1 MPTTREF
8 TVQMED
14 RPGTLAKFCRAL
26 ADKGVNI
33 LAFQAFPNQ
42 GRNTVRLVTDN
53 PTSTKTVLDGQHTTY
68 TETQVAQTRL
78 THRPGEL
85 GRVAA
90 RLGEANINIDYAYV
104 GIEPGSNNPL
114 FICGVA
120 DVTRAA
126 KILDE
131 ASAAAA

>member
-8 TVQMED
+8 TIQLED
-14 RPGTLAKFCRAL
+14 RPGTMAKLSRAL

-33 LAFQAFPNQ
+33 LAFQAFPTQ
-42 GRNTVRLVTDN
+42 GKSTVRFVGDN
-53 PTSTKTVLDGQHTTY
+53 PTTTKAVLDGQHLNY
-68 TETQVAQTRL
+68 TENQVAQTRL
-78 THRPGEL
+78 IHRPGEL
-85 GRVAA
+85 ARVAA

-104 GIEPGSNNPL
+104 GIEPGTNNPL
-114 FICGVA
+114 LICGVA

>member
-8 TVQMED
+8 TIQMED
-14 RPGTLAKFCRAL
+14 RPGTLGKLCRTL

-33 LAFQAFPNQ
+33 LAFQSFPNQ
-42 GRNTVRLVTDN
+42 GKSTVRFVGDN
-53 PTSTKTVLDGQHTTY
+53 PTTTKTVLDGQRMTY

-78 THRPGEL
+78 THQPGEL
-85 GRVAA
+85 ARVAS

-104 GIEPGSNNPL
+104 GIEPGTNHPL
-114 FICGVA
+114 LICGVA
-120 DVTRAA
+120 DIAKAA

-131 ASAAAA
+131 AATAAA

>member
-14 RPGTLAKFCRAL
+14 RPGMLGKLCRSL

-33 LAFQAFPNQ
+33 LAFQSCPSQ
-42 GRNTVRLVTDN
+42 GKSTLRFVTDN
-53 PTSTKTVLDGQHTTY
+53 PTTTKTVLDGQHMTY
-68 TETQVAQTRL
+68 TENQVAQARL
-78 THRPGEL
+78 VHRPGEL
-85 GRVAA
+85 ARVGT

-104 GIEPGSNNPL
+104 GIEPGTNHPL
-114 FICGVA
+114 LICGVA

-131 ASAAAA
+131 VSVAAA

>member
-8 TVQMED
+8 TIQMED
-14 RPGTLAKFCRAL
+14 RPGTLGKLCRAL

-33 LAFQAFPNQ
+33 LAFQSFPNQ
-42 GRNTVRLVTDN
+42 GKSTVRFVGDN
-53 PTSTKTVLDGQHTTY
+53 PTTTKTVLDGQRVTY

-85 GRVAA
+85 ARVAS

-104 GIEPGSNNPL
+104 GIEPGTNNPL
-114 FICGVA
+114 LICGVA
-120 DVTRAA
+120 DVARAA

-131 ASAAAA
+131 AAAAAA